1 MINKD
6 ALHYWPLLIGI
17 AVVVLGYWYSSN
29 LPTSEEASAFEVC
42 VKENNIVFNDKVT
55 NYLLKELTDEQLEAL
70 ANSDEYKL
78 HDEKDEQ
85 AYRDELKRYTNE
97 LFSKCEDLK

>member
-1 MINKD
+1 M
-6 ALHYWPLLIGI
+6 Y
-17 AVVVLGYWYSSN
+17 
-29 LPTSEEASAFEVC
+29 
-42 VKENNIVFNDKVT
+42 
-55 NYLLKELTDEQLEAL
+55 YLLKELTDEQLEAL